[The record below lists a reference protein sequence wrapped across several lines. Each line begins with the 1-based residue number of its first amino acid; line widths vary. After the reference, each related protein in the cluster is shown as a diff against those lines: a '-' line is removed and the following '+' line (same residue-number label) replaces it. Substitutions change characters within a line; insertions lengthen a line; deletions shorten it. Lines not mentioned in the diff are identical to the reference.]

1 MKVLVIGKNGQL
13 GRSIQNLVEENNI
26 TELFDFVG
34 RDDLDLNN
42 SNNISQYFK
51 DNIFDI
57 VINCAAYTFVDKAE
71 EERETAN
78 QINHLALSQLAEIAM
93 DQKTK
98 LIHISSDYVFNGHQ
112 ANPYK
117 ETDDTDP
124 INFYGLTKL
133 NGEKE
138 IQKLMPINAIIIRA
152 GWIYSE
158 YGNNFVKT
166 MLRLGK
172 EKNNI
177 DIVVDQ
183 IGSPTYA
190 KDLANLILKIITDIN
205 YLRKSNPTEIY
216 HFSNQGE
223 ISWYEFAKEIFKMSN
238 INCLVNPIKSVQYP
252 TLAARPR
259 YSVMDKKKII
269 ENLDVK
275 LIKWKSSLK
284 ECLKS
289 EL

>member
-13 GRSIQNLVEENNI
+13 GRSIQNLVEENNL

-42 SNNISQYFK
+42 SKNISQYFK
-51 DNIFDI
+51 NNIFDI

-98 LIHISSDYVFNGHQ
+98 LIHISSDYVFNGNQ

-223 ISWYEFAKEIFKMSN
+223 VSWYEFAKEIFKMSN
-238 INCLVNPIKSVQYP
+238 INCLINPIKSKQYP

-275 LIKWKSSLK
+275 LIEWKSSLK